1 MLRLVDLCLS
11 SGLTKGHNKM
21 NKKSA
26 AFKSG
31 YIAAEMGKSVNTN
44 PYRGKPDSDDFRKGF
59 YQWLKDRGLKM
70 K

>member
-1 MLRLVDLCLS
+1 MLKAQDF
-11 SGLTKGHNKM
+11 TKRQLEREGGM
-21 NKKSA
+21 KKSA

-31 YIAAEMGKSVNTN
+31 YIAAELGKSVNTN

>member
-1 MLRLVDLCLS
+1 
-11 SGLTKGHNKM
+11 M
-21 NKKSA
+21 NKESA

-31 YIAAEMGKSVNTN
+31 YISAEMGKSVNTN

-59 YQWLKDRGLKM
+59 YQWLKNRGLEM